1 MVWIPKIYNECIIVA
16 NGNFPTTE
24 LPLALLHQTKYIIAC
39 DGSVS
44 KITNA
49 GFTPDAII
57 GDLDSLPV
65 ALQKKYADIVHQ
77 EKEQE
82 SNDLSKAVRYAQ
94 KEGFKKVLI
103 LGATGL
109 REDHTLGNISLLLEY
124 APHFESIE
132 IMSDFGLFTPLLHS
146 SQMDCFPKQ
155 QISIFS
161 LNPDVPITTSDLLY
175 PISNRCLTNLWQG
188 TLNEALGSH
197 FTITMGEN
205 ARVIVFRAFEGV
217 K

>member
-24 LPLALLHQTKYIIAC
+24 LPLLGYIRRNTIAC

-49 GFTPDAII
+49 GYSPNAII

-82 SNDLSKAVRYAQ
+82 SNDLSKAVLRSE
-94 KEGFKKVLI
+94 KGFKKVLI
-103 LGATGL
+103 LGTTGL
-109 REDHTLGNISLLLEY
+109 REDRTLGTSRSLLEY

-132 IMSDFGLFTPLLHS
+132 MMSDSAFFMPLLHL
-146 SQMDCFPKQ
+146 SQMDCFKQ

-161 LNPDVPITTSDLLY
+161 LNPDVPITISDLY

-188 TLNEALGSH
+188 TLNEALSSH
-197 FTITMGEN
+197 FTITMGKN
-205 ARVIVFRAFEGV
+205 ARVIVFRAFEA
-217 K
+217 